1 MNPPDHSHEGGL
13 SVKEQIERYRT
24 AFISVVVLFVLAVAV
39 GGYILAHENLHLP
52 SWVPVLGHD
61 YYDLKA
67 EFQTAQAVTPGQG
80 QAVTIAGAKVGEV
93 ASVELHNGIAVVSMK
108 VTPKYAH
115 FYKNAT
121 LLIRPKTQLQ
131 DITIEVNPGEASA
144 GKLNSGETVPLS
156 QTAPNVNFD
165 EFLAGLDAETRAYLQ
180 LLLAG
185 AGQGFGNNGT
195 AFAATLKRFEP
206 AARIGNE
213 IQKEL
218 SKRSENISRSIHNFR
233 LLMET
238 LGTKDKQIAELVDAS
253 NAVFQTFAKED
264 TNLQSTLKLLPGA
277 LHQTGKALNK
287 VGEASEQVT
296 PTLTKLNPFAKALAP
311 AEEASKELAIKTAPI
326 IKNEIRPFAREILP
340 TVNELAPSTEDLA
353 AAFPKLT
360 SSFSVI
366 NEFFN
371 ELAYNPG
378 KGKPGFDFFLAW
390 ANHDLNSVVSN
401 ADARGTV
408 GRSLIYFNCE
418 ILPILNDVA
427 AVNENVSLLVGLLR
441 PPGKQ
446 ECETLGLSKKGGSTT
461 STGRAAERKRTKT
474 STGPFGNLGSTPFG
488 ESASA
493 RRSAAKHAHTA
504 ASGGKG

>member
-1 MNPPDHSHEGGL
+1 VNPPDHSHEGGL

-131 DITIEVNPGEASA
+131 DITIEVNPGDSSA

-277 LHQTGKALNK
+277 LHATGKALNK

-311 AEEASKELAIKTAPI
+311 AEEASKKLAIKTAPI

-360 SSFSVI
+360 STFSVL

-371 ELAYNPG
+371 ELAFNPG
-378 KGKPGFDFFLAW
+378 KGKAGFDFFLAW

-461 STGRAAERKRTKT
+461 TTGRAAERNGTKT

-488 ESASA
+488 QSAAA

-504 ASGGKG
+504 GSGGKG